1 MASAK
6 RVRDLAKW
14 DQKYIWHPFTQM
26 KEWMSQTPLI
36 IERGKGPY
44 LYDTKGRKYIDGV
57 SSLWVNVHGHRV
69 PEIDRAIQKQLK
81 KIAHTTLLGLGSP
94 PSILLA
100 KKLIEIAPR
109 GLKKVFFSDNGST
122 AVEVALKIA
131 FQYWQQSG
139 KKKKTKFI
147 TFTNAYHGD
156 TIGSVSLG
164 GIDLFHKI
172 YKPLLFKSIKI
183 PFPHCARCPYGEKPL
198 DRPSDPF
205 GRGWGCRKNPRE
217 YPCVKDMS
225 KIIRTNR
232 NNAAALITEPLIQGA
247 AGMIS
252 MPIGYLSE
260 LRRATRENS
269 VLLIADEVATGFGRT
284 GTMFACEHEDVIP
297 DLMSVSKGLSGGYLP
312 IAATLATE
320 KIFRAFLGD
329 YSEFKT
335 FFHGHTY
342 TGNPLAAAASL
353 ANLELMKRKSF
364 WKRVRSNVALLRREL
379 EQFKDL
385 PNVREVRQCG
395 MMVGIE
401 LRGGSGARLGHKVA
415 MKMRK
420 HGVIL
425 RPLGNVVVLM
435 TPLMIPNEKIRSLLN
450 TLNRLLH

>member
-1 MASAK
+1 
-6 RVRDLAKW
+6 
-14 DQKYIWHPFTQM
+14 
-26 KEWMSQTPLI
+26 
-36 IERGKGPY
+36 
-44 LYDTKGRKYIDGV
+44 
-57 SSLWVNVHGHRV
+57 
-69 PEIDRAIQKQLK
+69 
-81 KIAHTTLLGLGSP
+81 
-94 PSILLA
+94 
-100 KKLIEIAPR
+100 
-109 GLKKVFFSDNGST
+109 
-122 AVEVALKIA
+122 
-131 FQYWQQSG
+131 
-139 KKKKTKFI
+139 
-147 TFTNAYHGD
+147 
-156 TIGSVSLG
+156 
-164 GIDLFHKI
+164 
-172 YKPLLFKSIKI
+172 
-183 PFPHCARCPYGEKPL
+183 
-198 DRPSDPF
+198 
-205 GRGWGCRKNPRE
+205 
-217 YPCVKDMS
+217 MS